1 MRELKVAKVSLVK
14 YIKENISE
22 YANKSSDEYFEVNYD
37 WGFSL
42 NFFFQDILK
51 DIELNNCYD
60 QIQDVR
66 FVNDYGFPHVEIRY
80 YETDEDEGEDEQPD
94 DGRFDEGADYHN
106 PYQDWEN
113 KDSAIDQLISRVE
126 HLEKQVQIMKQPKE
140 RVGW

>member
-1 MRELKVAKVSLVK
+1 MRELKVEKVNLVK
-14 YIKENISE
+14 YIRENISE

-51 DIELNNCYD
+51 DINLNNCYD

-66 FVNDYGFPHVEIRY
+66 FVKEYGIPHVEIFY
-80 YETDEDEGEDEQPD
+80 YETDEDEGS
-94 DGRFDEGADYHN
+94 DYHN
-106 PYQDWEN
+106 NPYSDWEN
-113 KDSAIDQLISRVE
+113 TDSVVKELINRIE
-126 HLEKQVQIMKQPKE
+126 KLEKEVQIMKQPKE

>member
-22 YANKSSDEYFEVNYD
+22 YANKSSDEYFDVNYD

-51 DIELNNCYD
+51 DIELNNCYE

-66 FVNDYGFPHVEIRY
+66 FVNDYGFPALEISY
-80 YETDEDEGEDEQPD
+80 YETDEDEDEDS
-94 DGRFDEGADYHN
+94 DGHNN
-106 PYQDWEN
+106 PYSDWEN
-113 KDSAIDQLISRVE
+113 TDSVIEELVSRIE
-126 HLEKQVQIMKQPKE
+126 KLEREVQIMKQPKE